1 MQKEL
6 DTRRK
11 EAEKVTL
18 IGSAVDLFLGVA
30 KIVVGFF
37 ANSAALIADGV
48 HSLSDLAT
56 DFMVIAVLRISHQE
70 PDEDHPWGHGRFETV
85 GTTALGVI
93 LILVGLGMAYELISN
108 LFSGVPAEVPT
119 WPALVVAAISIISKE
134 WIFRYSLAVG
144 KRLKSDLL
152 IANAW
157 HSRTDAL
164 SSIVVFVALIGAML
178 GWVWLDAVAA
188 VLVAGLVAKIGWGL
202 VKRSLTELVDTALPE
217 EQAAEFRAVVN
228 EVEGIINVHD
238 FKSRPMGS
246 QIILEMHLQV
256 APHLSASEGHYLG
269 DQAVCALT
277 EAFPEI
283 SQVIFHIVTYNDEH
297 LDEYSCPIMP
307 TRGTIREAVDAAFND
322 AVGSSSG
329 YQFQRYYSPKKVDL
343 ELRLLPAMQ
352 PLLEE
357 KALTPSQLKS
367 ALKET
372 LGKHSWLHHLEVL
385 VVAQ

>member
-1 MQKEL
+1 MQNEL

-18 IGSAVDLFLGVA
+18 IGSAVDLFLGVT
-30 KIVVGFF
+30 KLVVGFF

-85 GTTALGVI
+85 GTTALGVV

-188 VLVAGLVAKIGWGL
+188 VLVAGLVTKIGWGL

-283 SQVIFHIVTYNDEH
+283 SQVIFHIDTYNDEH
-297 LDEYSCPIMP
+297 LDELSCPIMP
-307 TRGTIREAVDAAFND
+307 TRGTIREAVDAALND

-329 YQFQRYYSPKKVDL
+329 YQLQLYYSPKKVDL
-343 ELRLLPAMQ
+343 EIRLLPAMQ
-352 PLLEE
+352 PLLDE
-357 KALTPSQLKS
+357 KSLTPSQLKQ

-372 LGKHSWLHHLEVL
+372 LSKHSWLHHLEVL